1 MSFLPSPVYSAP
13 TVAIW
18 DNNGSNTN
26 TYPVV
31 VAINNDTTS
40 TAANIPISNG
50 AFTNIVNS
58 TGSFTWVTGATYR
71 ATVPVGGIINSASG
85 NTGISFKILPPGGS
99 LSSGSPAWI
108 EGGITAS
115 VSNQTFGGTFVDNFV
130 AVSNAGPVSLVA
142 ATGTAGVTAVV
153 SGLINTTTEPL
164 IIERLA

>member
-13 TVAIW
+13 DVAIW

-31 VAINNDTTS
+31 IAINNANTS
-40 TAANIPISNG
+40 QALNVPISNG
-50 AFTNIVNS
+50 AYTPIVNS

-71 ATVPVGGIINSASG
+71 VTAPIGGIINSASG
-85 NTGISFKILPPGGS
+85 NTGISFKILPPGAA
-99 LSSGSPAWI
+99 LNTGSPAWV

-142 ATGTAGVTAVV
+142 ATGLAGVTAVV
-153 SGLINTTTEPL
+153 SAVINTTSEPL